1 MDKQSP
7 KRPRSERAKIWI
19 SRFIKFNII
28 GTAVFLVGTAIYGM
42 VFPTFGAWTWLIANG
57 VGSILQFSLVSYF
70 NKKKRGV
77 IFDKCESN

>member
-7 KRPRSERAKIWI
+7 KKAWSERAKIWI
-19 SRFIKFNII
+19 VRFIKFNII
-28 GTAVFLVGTAIYGM
+28 GTAVFLVGTAIYG
-42 VFPTFGAWTWLIANG
+42 VSFPTFGAWTWLIANS
-57 VGSILQFSLVSYF
+57 VGSISQFSLVSYF